1 VFGQLWALKDSAL
14 DNTVST
20 AKNSPSTDSTEPD
33 SSGKTCTPSFEL
45 GEPAEP
51 LNGGDFLA
59 LQEIIALDGATCH
72 PTYVEERHGKNTS
85 TNRNGFH
92 RMRQW
97 HDRQNYV
104 YGKEID
110 KQLLAEYENSTT
122 ALLSLRVERAVL
134 NRVSLLLELSVAL
147 ELTLDALRYRLD
159 KHTDRWEWLLV
170 LAGTRQYATPHAH
183 IYV

>member
-1 VFGQLWALKDSAL
+1 MLEQAS
-14 DNTVST
+14 VSV
-20 AKNSPSTDSTEPD
+20 ARMLCEGTD
-33 SSGKTCTPSFEL
+33 
-45 GEPAEP
+45 
-51 LNGGDFLA
+51 
-59 LQEIIALDGATCH
+59 

-122 ALLSLRVERAVL
+122 ALLCESSERF
-134 NRVSLLLELSVAL
+134 S
-147 ELTLDALRYRLD
+147 T
-159 KHTDRWEWLLV
+159 
-170 LAGTRQYATPHAH
+170 G
-183 IYV
+183 